1 MRKRRTAA
9 REGADERRGIQGG
22 YMALIE
28 ARNITHTYNGVDI
41 ILDSVDLS
49 VERGEFV
56 SILGASGSGKTT
68 LLSILG
74 GIDKPTFGT
83 VTLDGEELTS
93 MSERRLALLRRSKI
107 GFVFQFFNLAPY
119 LTAEQNILVPVYLAG
134 RTQKSVQDK
143 LDSLMEFMG
152 IAGRKKALPAKM
164 SGGEQQRTAIA
175 RALIFEPEIIFL
187 DEPTGNLDS
196 MNAEE
201 VMKLLCSVN
210 REFGTTVVQVT
221 HSEQNALYG
230 KRIIR
235 LSDGKIVRDYTVGSV
250 DSPDGN
256 GSREV

>member
-1 MRKRRTAA
+1 MAEPLLRAEHLGICFRGLRALDDVNFSIPQ
-9 REGADERRGIQGG
+9 GAVMG
-22 YMALIE
+22 LIGP
-28 ARNITHTYNGVDI
+28 NG
-41 ILDSVDLS
+41 
-49 VERGEFV
+49 
-56 SILGASGSGKTT
+56 AGKTT
-68 LLSILG
+68 LFNLLTG
-74 GIDKPTFGT
+74 VYTPTDGT

-175 RALIFEPEIIFL
+175 RALIFEPGIIFL

-196 MNAEE
+196 INAEE

>member
-1 MRKRRTAA
+1 MPGAKRRCPQRCRAA
-9 REGADERRGIQGG
+9 
-22 YMALIE
+22 
-28 ARNITHTYNGVDI
+28 NN
-41 ILDSVDLS
+41 S
-49 VERGEFV
+49 
-56 SILGASGSGKTT
+56 
-68 LLSILG
+68 
-74 GIDKPTFGT
+74 
-83 VTLDGEELTS
+83 
-93 MSERRLALLRRSKI
+93 
-107 GFVFQFFNLAPY
+107 APP
-119 LTAEQNILVPVYLAG
+119 L
-134 RTQKSVQDK
+134 
-143 LDSLMEFMG
+143 
-152 IAGRKKALPAKM
+152 
-164 SGGEQQRTAIA
+164 

>member
-9 REGADERRGIQGG
+9 QEGADGRRGIQGG

-175 RALIFEPEIIFL
+175 RALIFEPEIISS
-187 DEPTGNLDS
+187 TS
-196 MNAEE
+196 RRAT
-201 VMKLLCSVN
+201 S
-210 REFGTTVVQVT
+210 T
-221 HSEQNALYG
+221 ALTP
-230 KRIIR
+230 RR
-235 LSDGKIVRDYTVGSV
+235 S
-250 DSPDGN
+250 
-256 GSREV
+256 

>member
-1 MRKRRTAA
+1 MGVAHQRHRIGRTGGHKLGLRQILLMAAYEHQRRKLSDALRHKRTQPLVFAC
-9 REGADERRGIQGG
+9 
-22 YMALIE
+22 
-28 ARNITHTYNGVDI
+28 
-41 ILDSVDLS
+41 
-49 VERGEFV
+49 
-56 SILGASGSGKTT
+56 
-68 LLSILG
+68 
-74 GIDKPTFGT
+74 FGHKR
-83 VTLDGEELTS
+83 V
-93 MSERRLALLRRSKI
+93 I
-107 GFVFQFFNLAPY
+107 GTCHRHKSRVKAVFVFQFFNLAPY